1 MDSELNEQN
10 QRIYDEL
17 LSKHILKMQNAYP
30 PQPSILFIIPIE
42 SIVIPHPAWYTPI
55 ILNITLND
63 FRPLYSITLSQTEVN
78 TEIEDYID
86 WLDDHI
92 QLEVNILR
100 SVVYINE
107 VRTIFSSMSGFQRI
121 IPGGIEGK
129 KQLLTRIWEKLLSKN
144 ILSLS
149 VEENIGEEWLID
161 LLVEFWSTSL
171 RFSQSRLNDIE
182 LMLEKPRDVKRII
195 EALQVNYMIKTVKL
209 ETEERVGIEVEQ
221 LVEDF
226 RSKRIGTEVRLNWK
240 NKRFQIWDDRNVEIF
255 YPNDE

>member
-1 MDSELNEQN
+1 MRFVVFPIIFPSILWSPYNKRNQSSSSLVISRTWAKIWNSLWVYSYSLYSSLNFFILTKAKTIVANNESNIYIDKTHKSFGLWTGERIVLCKAKKAFIKWLIRQCELFDSPFDQNQQYLIVKNEGVDFSFDELELDSELNEQN

-107 VRTIFSSMSGFQRI
+107 VHTIFFHQCQAFKEKFQ
-121 IPGGIEGK
+121 
-129 KQLLTRIWEKLLSKN
+129 
-144 ILSLS
+144 
-149 VEENIGEEWLID
+149 VE
-161 LLVEFWSTSL
+161 
-171 RFSQSRLNDIE
+171 
-182 LMLEKPRDVKRII
+182 
-195 EALQVNYMIKTVKL
+195 
-209 ETEERVGIEVEQ
+209 
-221 LVEDF
+221 
-226 RSKRIGTEVRLNWK
+226 
-240 NKRFQIWDDRNVEIF
+240 
-255 YPNDE
+255 